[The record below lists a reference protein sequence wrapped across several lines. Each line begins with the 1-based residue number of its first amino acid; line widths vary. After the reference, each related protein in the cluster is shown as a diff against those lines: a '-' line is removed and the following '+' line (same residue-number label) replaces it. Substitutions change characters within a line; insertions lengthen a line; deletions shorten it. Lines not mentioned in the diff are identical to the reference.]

1 MIWTRSRREN
11 KSDQM
16 NSSLSCELFSDDGS
30 PGDLGQASS
39 GIQATHTSTP
49 TSPTRNSNGIQ
60 MPTYKSFAVV
70 GGGRIGL
77 PIVSALASHGASVI
91 LLSWPGS
98 APKTVPSTVKVIQ
111 VDYNN
116 VAATAAVFKNRETR
130 RSETLCAFGDCDPN
144 SRRCGCQQSSSSNWQ
159 KISDSKAP
167 TVSFSFR
174 VGPKLNENNNK
185 RLKNRLNHFK
195 PYF

>member
-16 NSSLSCELFSDDGS
+16 NSSSSSSLSCELFSDDGS

-77 PIVSALASHGASVI
+77 PIVSALASHGASVL

-98 APKTVPSTVKVIQ
+98 APKTVPSTVKRWIPP
-111 VDYNN
+111 D
-116 VAATAAVFKNRETR
+116 AVGVRGFWDGIRKPRRELLHLPDQI
-130 RSETLCAFGDCDPN
+130 EDGFG
-144 SRRCGCQQSSSSNWQ
+144 
-159 KISDSKAP
+159 
-167 TVSFSFR
+167 
-174 VGPKLNENNNK
+174 
-185 RLKNRLNHFK
+185 
-195 PYF
+195 